1 MNQDGCNK
9 FASYLKQ
16 FVTQLPMRIHKTAI
30 YESMLS
36 NGAEGI
42 DTFINGV
49 KSGEIKFQ
57 FTQAPKFWYCS
68 KEDLY
73 DRVYIHWC
81 ESQGEKPI
89 TFNHF
94 KEKFQH
100 YDRACEYTRIRIG
113 DTRMYAFKVP
123 VDWNKQATSDN
134 EQSFD

>member
-1 MNQDGCNK
+1 
-9 FASYLKQ
+9 
-16 FVTQLPMRIHKTAI
+16 MRIHKTAI